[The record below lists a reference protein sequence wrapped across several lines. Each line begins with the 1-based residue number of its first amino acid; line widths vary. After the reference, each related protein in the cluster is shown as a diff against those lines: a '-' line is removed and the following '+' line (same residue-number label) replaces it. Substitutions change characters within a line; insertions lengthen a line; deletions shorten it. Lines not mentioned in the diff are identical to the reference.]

1 MRFRYLGNVEFRTE
15 HEWCSVSG
23 SRPRTLFALLMV
35 NIGRLVP
42 VERLIAELWPD
53 GPPASAPALI
63 RGYVLQLRK
72 ALGDFD
78 RTIITTRPTGY
89 ELGRPAEPVDAAQF
103 ETLAAKGLAELD
115 RDDPRQ
121 AEIILGEALSLW
133 RGTPFLDVAS
143 TPSLNAEASR
153 LVEFRLLVAEAHVE
167 ARLQLGKHAE
177 VVRDLRALLRE
188 NPLREGSW
196 AQLMRAFY
204 TAGHRADA
212 LEAYRRARAVLT
224 EELGLD
230 PGSQLQALHQM
241 ILTDA
246 TPPPGADPEP
256 ADGAKAATQLI
267 PAAPAAKA
275 PAPPSAP
282 ASSNRA
288 SSNPALSNPAPSEG
302 ADAMAPDARPAG
314 SAAVSAEAGSGDDGE
329 REPMGTLP
337 NEIFR
342 GNALFAGREKD
353 LARIEALLLDKD
365 GPQVVVIDGV
375 GGVGKSELAIHLA
388 HRLADRFPDGL
399 CHVHLQ
405 GGDGNPQ
412 QPLEPVDILAR
423 LLRSLGVAPIEVPG
437 DVAEAAARFRSLTA
451 HRRMLFVLDNAWNE
465 TQVRPLLPARSCGVL
480 VTSRRALPTLG
491 GVGYHLEAM
500 PEHDSLAMLA
510 GLVMPERIAGEP
522 DQALRIVRLCGRL
535 PLALRIAGARLALRP
550 HWPLRFFADK
560 LASEQHRLDELK
572 IDDLAVRT
580 SFAISCQDLESV
592 PSGREPVRVFRFLG
606 VPRWSVIT
614 VPVAAALTALP
625 PRRCED
631 ALERLLDARL
641 LESPSPRRYQMHDLM
656 RLFAREQAVAHLTE
670 PERSDAL
677 RRLLDYYVAAGLR
690 VTMLVDQLN
699 VRWLTDRE
707 RRPPGG
713 ADLAAAL
720 SAEIESSAEA
730 IAWLDEHRANLVAVV
745 RQAAGIPGTPER
757 MAIRLTATVAGPLR
771 VRGHLPDACALSEAI
786 LPVTARVGDVHAEAR
801 AHLTLSCCRG
811 LLERDDERMFKH
823 SRRALELSVAAG
835 DIAGEARALYEM
847 GAQLARRHEITEAAD
862 RFQRSLELLRSLEES
877 HDEVLVLHQLGLLEK
892 QRGRTERAV
901 DYFRQGAALARDV
914 GYRHGEFYH
923 LASLGRLDSEAGEL
937 TLAVSLYD
945 QALAL
950 AREVGEWHGEAG
962 LLWDLARILERMGR
976 SARAQ
981 VCRHEALDVLAGM
994 GVLAADQAEL
1004 LRRSA
1009 SPPTPVPI
1017 REGYGMAIPVLGRG
1031 GSQLEGTCSLRTPM
1045 RGCTSVIL

>member
-1 MRFRYLGNVEFRTE
+1 
-15 HEWCSVSG
+15 
-23 SRPRTLFALLMV
+23 MV
-35 NIGRLVP
+35 NIGRLVT
-42 VERLIAELWPD
+42 VERLITELWPD
-53 GPPASAPALI
+53 GPPTSAPALI

-78 RTIITTRPTGY
+78 RKTITTRPAGY
-89 ELGRPAEPVDAAQF
+89 ELGQPAEPVDAAQF
-103 ETLAAKGLAELD
+103 EILAAKGLAELD
-115 RDDPRQ
+115 RGDPRQ
-121 AEIILGEALSLW
+121 AEVILSEALSLW
-133 RGTPFLDVAS
+133 RGTPFLDVPL
-143 TPSLNAEASR
+143 TPSLSAEASR

-177 VVRDLRALLRE
+177 VVSDLRALLRE
-188 NPLREGSW
+188 NPLREGIW

-246 TPPPGADPEP
+246 TPAHGADPEP
-256 ADGAKAATQLI
+256 ANGAVPVALAR
-267 PAAPAAKA
+267 PVAPAG
-275 PAPPSAP
+275 PDPTSPPS
-282 ASSNRA
+282 SN
-288 SSNPALSNPAPSEG
+288 G
-302 ADAMAPDARPAG
+302 ADAMPPDARTAI
-314 SAAVSAEAGSGDDGE
+314 STAISTAVSTAVPAEAGPGGDGE
-329 REPMGTLP
+329 RDPMGTLP

-342 GNALFAGREKD
+342 GNALFAGREQD
-353 LARIEALLLDKD
+353 LARIGALLLDTD

-375 GGVGKSELAIHLA
+375 GGVGKSELATHLA

-405 GGDGNPQ
+405 GGDGNL

-437 DVAEAAARFRSLTA
+437 DVSEAAARFRSLTA

-480 VTSRRALPTLG
+480 VTSRRPLPTLG

-500 PEHDSLAMLA
+500 SERDSLAVLA
-510 GLVMPERIAGEP
+510 GLVMPERIAAEP

-550 HWPLRFFADK
+550 RWPLRFLADK
-560 LASEQHRLDELK
+560 LANEQYRLDELK

-592 PSGREPVRVFRFLG
+592 PGGREPVRVFRFLG

-614 VPVAAALTALP
+614 VPVAAALTVLP
-625 PRRCED
+625 LRRCEE

-670 PERSDAL
+670 PERNDAL

-690 VTMLVDQLN
+690 VTQLVDQLN
-699 VRWLTDRE
+699 VRWLTDNE

-720 SAEIESSAEA
+720 SAEIQSSAEA

-745 RQAAGIPGTPER
+745 RQAAEIPGTPER
-757 MAIRLTATVAGPLR
+757 MSIRLAAAVAGPLR
-771 VRGHLPDACALSEAI
+771 VRGHLPDVCALSEAI
-786 LPVTARVGDVHAEAR
+786 LPVAARVGDVHAEAR
-801 AHLTLSCCRG
+801 AHRTLSCCRG
-811 LLERDDERMFKH
+811 LLEGDDDRMCKH
-823 SRRALELSVAAG
+823 SRRALELSIAAS
-835 DIAGEARALYEM
+835 DVAGEARALYEM
-847 GAQLARRHEITEAAD
+847 GAQLARRHQIAEAAD
-862 RFQRSLELLRSLEES
+862 HFQHSLELLRSLGES
-877 HDEVLVLHQLGLLEK
+877 HDEVLVLHQFGLLEK
-892 QRGRTERAV
+892 QRGRNDRAV
-901 DYFRQGAALARDV
+901 DYFRRGAALARDA
-914 GYRHGEFYH
+914 GYRHGEYYH
-923 LASLGRLDSEAGEL
+923 LAGLGRIDSETGEL
-937 TLAVSLYD
+937 NQAVSHYD

-962 LLWDLARILERMGR
+962 LLWDLARILDRMGR
-976 SARAQ
+976 SGRAQ
-981 VCRHEALDVLAGM
+981 FCRHQALDVLAGM

-1017 REGYGMAIPVLGRG
+1017 REGYGTAVPILGKG
-1031 GSQLEGTCSLRTPM
+1031 GPHLEGTCSLRTPM
-1045 RGCTSVIL
+1045 RGCTSAIL